1 MAFDVYA
8 YSGIDFVVDLTGYFS
23 AAPSD
28 ANGAGLAYYPLTAPI
43 RLLDTRPGQPACLAP
58 GAPLLVGAPA
68 TVDARRPCRGNPA
81 GAGAIAGNGTVV
93 NGGTTAGYVTLWPSA
108 TPRPVVSN
116 LNYGG
121 GQIVANAF
129 TVGLGGDGAFALYAY
144 STVDFV
150 VDVVGCYAP

>member
-28 ANGAGLAYYPLTAPI
+28 TNGAGLAYYPLTAPI

-58 GAPLLVGAPA
+58 GAPLL
-68 TVDARRPCRGNPA
+68 
-81 GAGAIAGNGTVV
+81 
-93 NGGTTAGYVTLWPSA
+93 
-108 TPRPVVSN
+108 
-116 LNYGG
+116 
-121 GQIVANAF
+121 
-129 TVGLGGDGAFALYAY
+129 AY

-150 VDVVGCYAP
+150 GDVVGCFAP